1 MRARSLFRPLLPS
14 PCYAGY
20 AYRVGFLRRFGL
32 KTGIN
37 FAHFGLES
45 GMVVEELRQRMK
57 VFIVSLQ
64 MSKKDGREICEFE
77 MDLKNFFVC
86 ALI

>member
-1 MRARSLFRPLLPS
+1 MRARSLFRPLLSS

-20 AYRVGFLRRFGL
+20 VYRVGFLGRFGL
-32 KTGIN
+32 RTGIH

-45 GMVVEELRQRMK
+45 GVVFEELRECMK

-64 MSKKDGREICEFE
+64 MSKKD
-77 MDLKNFFVC
+77 
-86 ALI
+86 